1 MEDISRPFIELGI
14 AKQVASGQSESGDAH
29 VVKPLPDGI
38 LLAVF
43 DGLGHGP
50 EAAAAANLATA
61 TTEKNAQEPLRSVFK
76 KCHDQLIGTRGV
88 VMSVARINAQD
99 GTLSWAGV
107 GNVEGRLVR
116 GNPKVSP
123 DCEFLLLRSGL
134 VGAQLPLFHVAIMPI
149 FPGDLLVFATDGVY
163 ASSIADIVRSDPAQK
178 IADTVLARHSK
189 NADDALVLAA
199 RYTG

>member
-1 MEDISRPFIELGI
+1 MSGPFIEWGV
-14 AKQVASGQSESGDAH
+14 AEQVAAGQTACGDAYL
-29 VVKPLPDGI
+29 VKPLPDGI

-61 TTEKNAQEPLRSVFK
+61 TTEKNAQEPLRSIFT

-88 VMSVARINAQD
+88 VMSAARINAQD

-107 GNVEGRLVR
+107 GNVEGKLVR
-116 GNPKVSP
+116 ANSKVSP
-123 DCEFLLLRSGL
+123 DCEILLLRSGV
-134 VGAQLPLFHVAIMPI
+134 VGAQLPLFHIAIMPI
-149 FPGDLLVFATDGVY
+149 FSGDLLIFSTDGVH
-163 ASSIADIVRSDPAQK
+163 SLSIPDMVRSDPVQK
-178 IADTVLARHSK
+178 IADTVLVRHSK
-189 NADDALVLAA
+189 KVDDALVLAA